1 MVEKQKR
8 IQGEALEAHKKQVEE
23 EEAKK
28 AEQASL
34 MESNREAKI
43 NIEDLK
49 NDEVIDVDDI

>member
-43 NIEDLK
+43 NIEELK

>member
-1 MVEKQKR
+1 MVEKQKK

-43 NIEDLK
+43 NIEELK
-49 NDEVIDVDDI
+49 NDEEIDVDDI

>member
-43 NIEDLK
+43 NIEELK
-49 NDEVIDVDDI
+49 NDEEIDVDDI